1 MAQYLMH
8 AYSPSDPA
16 QPAEIHFRM
25 ADYQFRIPPFEPFEM
40 DYDSNGRKIE
50 HADFFHHKILEEYGP
65 LYGFVDIPTRRERTG
80 VVFDIDAA
88 IDNAT
93 RTLKHNRLV
102 RITEWV
108 QDQMQNR
115 VRQNLPVLAPT
126 GFVAESLI
134 LLNINLSKRYKL
146 HPVGWEEGENL
157 GLVDNADNTPINTQR
172 VSTPEVQIVQDPEL
186 LRKMAEAEVVQ
197 EELREEMASMQA
209 IFDNKF
215 AELLAAINAK
225 TQTPVPD
232 SIETPAPVP
241 QPKSHK

>member
-1 MAQYLMH
+1 MAQYLLH
-8 AYSPSDPA
+8 AYEPSDPS
-16 QPAEIHFRM
+16 QPREIHFRM

-88 IDNAT
+88 VEHAEK
-93 RTLKHNRLV
+93 TLKRNRIV

-126 GFVAESLI
+126 GFVSESLI

-146 HPVGWEEGENL
+146 NPVGWEEGENL
-157 GLVDNADNTPINTQR
+157 GLVDNADHTPINPQLA
-172 VSTPEVQIVQDPEL
+172 SAPVQYMQDPEQA
-186 LRKMAEAEVVQ
+186 RKLAEVQ
-197 EELREEMASMQA
+197 ADNEMLKEEMAAMSA
-209 IFDNKF
+209 SFEDKF
-215 AELLAAINAK
+215 AQLLAAIQHTPSADTQAPPDHKSSETK
-225 TQTPVPD
+225 TTT
-232 SIETPAPVP
+232 S
-241 QPKSHK
+241 KK